1 MRGLGEEAEAVGP
14 DRRAELE
21 ADQHAGRDHRDERRP
36 PLWAHAPSIGPTR
49 RARLRR
55 ALPTTPLGE
64 GEVSVRRPYDVAMS
78 PWKRSCSSVPAPC
91 PLSDQWCLIRPC
103 LGALYSKSNAQ
114 ARESVKHENVAFGPK
129 NVAMKTSVKPQS
141 AGHVAFGSKVPPV
154 TLPRRKPWK
163 RPCLPAST
171 AVPCRPRVSQ
181 APGLWP
187 SLVRNVPRSR
197 RSSV

>member
-64 GEVSVRRPYDVAMS
+64 GEVSVSHARSGRGDVSVEALVQHRSGAVALVRPT
-78 PWKRSCSSVPAPC
+78 VPTKTLPGRAVLEVERAGP
-91 PLSDQWCLIRPC
+91 RV
-103 LGALYSKSNAQ
+103 GE
-114 ARESVKHENVAFGPK
+114 AREG
-129 NVAMKTSVKPQS
+129 
-141 AGHVAFGSKVPPV
+141 
-154 TLPRRKPWK
+154 
-163 RPCLPAST
+163 
-171 AVPCRPRVSQ
+171 RV
-181 APGLWP
+181 
-187 SLVRNVPRSR
+187 
-197 RSSV
+197 